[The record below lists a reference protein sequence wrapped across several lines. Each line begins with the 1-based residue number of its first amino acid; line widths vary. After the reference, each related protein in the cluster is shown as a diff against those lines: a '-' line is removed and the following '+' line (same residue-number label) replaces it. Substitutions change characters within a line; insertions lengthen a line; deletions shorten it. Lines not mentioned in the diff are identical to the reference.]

1 MDTGWPGIRL
11 RASVVRRGSERKTV
25 DTSIYSDVTSTID
38 RRNQRFISGAKE
50 QLRDLSPYS
59 TEALEWLMVEHYQFS
74 FANTRFL
81 AAAAEVTRGFDSDAV
96 AQELVRNCAEEDGHA
111 VMYRAA
117 LRKVGIEVE
126 SREEFSSTTRFLVT
140 IGALVARS
148 PSAVLGTMF
157 ATETA
162 AIFEHEVFLDVSREV
177 IARRGSGLRGKAL
190 VHFHEMHLS
199 GVEQSH
205 RDELGVFL
213 HGLAADK
220 ELVTRDGAR
229 PSIWPRQASDG
240 AFAAIE
246 AMEAWWSD
254 LFAELG
260 ARSSCKRPESIP
272 SLANSPA

>member
-1 MDTGWPGIRL
+1 MG
-11 RASVVRRGSERKTV
+11 
-25 DTSIYSDVTSTID
+25 TSIHSDVASTID
-38 RRNQRFISGAKE
+38 RRNRRFISDAKAR
-50 QLRDLSPYS
+50 LRDLSPYS

-96 AQELVRNCAEEDGHA
+96 ARELVRNCAEEDGHA

-117 LRKVGIEVE
+117 LRKVGIAVE
-126 SREEFSSTTRFLVT
+126 AREEFPSTTKFLAT
-140 IGALVARS
+140 IAALVARS

-177 IARRGSGLRGKAL
+177 ITRRGSGLRGKAL
-190 VHFHEMHLS
+190 VHFHEMHLG

-213 HGLAADK
+213 FGLPAD
-220 ELVTRDGAR
+220 EEEVPGEGAR
-229 PSIWPRQASDG
+229 PAIRPREATDG

-254 LFAELG
+254 LFAELD
-260 ARSSCKRPESIP
+260 ARSPRKRTERAP
-272 SLANSPA
+272 SLAASPA